1 MAGTAK
7 FASGNRTFVLAYLAL
22 HGLIKLAL
30 VVALLREWRAA
41 YPVAAAVLGVFVA
54 FELYRA
60 VETRSVLL
68 PFLAAFDVAVIL
80 LVWREYR
87 ALQPGAVR

>member
-1 MAGTAK
+1 M
-7 FASGNRTFVLAYLAL
+7 
-22 HGLIKLAL
+22 
-30 VVALLREWRAA
+30 
-41 YPVAAAVLGVFVA
+41 A

-60 VETRSVLL
+60 VETRSLLL

-87 ALQPGAVR
+87 ALRPDPVP